1 MSTITGQLQSLQTQ
15 PLHQRL
21 GQHSQAITAGSR
33 ALSEDYLTSVVQLT
47 LGRRL
52 FYSYLLGV
60 GDEEAAKAMLTRL
73 EMWGEETSEL
83 QQLEWLLQRYAN
95 TMGTDLEAEIVEEV
109 TKESDVILSNYPNP
123 FNPSTI
129 IRYQLPEN
137 GPVTLQVFDLLGRQV
152 AELVN
157 EVQSAG
163 MHSIHFNAEHLSSG
177 LYIYR
182 LQTGEQVL
190 TQQMSLIKS
199 GNDEHIIQLSMQI
212 AMNLQEQKEY
222 INKMQYNLPTTFKT
236 IDDKM
241 AEIAHR
247 IDGFAGYY
255 VELKNP
261 EALEIN
267 ISDIESALD
276 SSGGDSGAPVFI
288 LLGED
293 IETAEIGLYGIHW
306 GSTSNRSYASAIQF
320 ILSDLGIGYM
330 DIVF

>member
-1 MSTITGQLQSLQTQ
+1 M
-15 PLHQRL
+15 
-21 GQHSQAITAGSR
+21 
-33 ALSEDYLTSVVQLT
+33 
-47 LGRRL
+47 
-52 FYSYLLGV
+52 

-190 TQQMSLIKS
+190 TQQMSLIK
-199 GNDEHIIQLSMQI
+199 
-212 AMNLQEQKEY
+212 
-222 INKMQYNLPTTFKT
+222 
-236 IDDKM
+236 
-241 AEIAHR
+241 
-247 IDGFAGYY
+247 
-255 VELKNP
+255 
-261 EALEIN
+261 
-267 ISDIESALD
+267 
-276 SSGGDSGAPVFI
+276 
-288 LLGED
+288 
-293 IETAEIGLYGIHW
+293 
-306 GSTSNRSYASAIQF
+306 
-320 ILSDLGIGYM
+320 
-330 DIVF
+330 